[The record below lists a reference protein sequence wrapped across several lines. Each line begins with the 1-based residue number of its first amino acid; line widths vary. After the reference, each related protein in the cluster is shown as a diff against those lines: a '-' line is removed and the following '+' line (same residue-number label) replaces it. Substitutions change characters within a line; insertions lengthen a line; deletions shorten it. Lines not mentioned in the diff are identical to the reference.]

1 MRINLFQKELTK
13 KNIDLT
19 IIFSL
24 DEKPNT
30 NVVYFSGYVGI
41 GLLAILKSASF
52 LLVPEM
58 EYEKAK
64 SSLKEKK
71 IKIFKTDKKKKI
83 LESLS
88 LLLRKQKNLIE
99 KVGIEEDNCSVA
111 IYKKL
116 RKTFKAKYC
125 DVSEICSGLRKIKD
139 NEEIKKINEACRITD
154 YIFKKIVT
162 KFNFKEENEIKKF
175 IEEETIKN
183 NCELAFPPIVA
194 SARGSGQPHYNASNK
209 IKKGFLMLDFGVKY
223 DGYCSDMTRMLY
235 LGTPS
240 KKELND
246 FDLVLKTCLGCEK
259 AVMKKKKFSQLYLLS
274 LKILDKKA
282 VFFTHSLGHGLG
294 LDIHESPSLSK
305 EDKNKIEEN
314 IVFTIEPGIYF
325 SNKYGIRIEDT
336 LIIKNKKIEI
346 LTKSKKELNIIKNK
360 K

>member
-19 IIFSL
+19 ILFSL

-30 NVVYFSGYVGI
+30 NIIYFSGYSGI
-41 GLLAILKSASF
+41 GLLAILKNTAF

-58 EYEKAK
+58 EYDKAK
-64 SSLKEKK
+64 NSVKEKR
-71 IKIFKTDKKKKI
+71 IKIFKTDKKKKL
-83 LESLS
+83 LENLS
-88 LLLRKQKNLIE
+88 LLLQRQKNHIK
-99 KVGIEEDNCSVA
+99 KVGIEESGCSVA

-116 RKTFKAKYC
+116 RKLFKAKYC
-125 DVSEICSGLRKIKD
+125 DVSGICSGLRKIKD
-139 NEEIKKINEACRITD
+139 KEEIEKISNACRITD
-154 YIFKKIVT
+154 TIFKKIVT
-162 KFNFKEENEIKKF
+162 KFKFKEEQEIKKF

-223 DGYCSDMTRMLY
+223 KGYCSDMTRMLY
-235 LGTPS
+235 IGTPN

-246 FDLVLKTCLGCEK
+246 FDLVLKTCLGCEE

-274 LKILDKKA
+274 LKLLDKKA
-282 VFFTHSLGHGLG
+282 GFFTHSLGHGLG

-305 EDKNKIEEN
+305 ENKNQIEEN
-314 IVFTIEPGIYF
+314 LVFTIEPGIYF

-336 LIIKNKKIEI
+336 LLIKNKKIEI
-346 LTKSKKELNIIKNK
+346 LTKSKKELIIIKNK